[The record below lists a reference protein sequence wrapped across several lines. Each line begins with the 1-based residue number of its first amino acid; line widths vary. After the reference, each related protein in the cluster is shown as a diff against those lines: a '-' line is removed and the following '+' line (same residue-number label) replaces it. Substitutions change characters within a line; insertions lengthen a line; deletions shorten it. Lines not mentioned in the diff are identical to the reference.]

1 MRSLEEYR
9 GIIGDEVI
17 SSIYRKARRLYGVG
31 VLHINSTYV
40 GGGVAEMLTSLV
52 PLMNDVGL
60 QADWRTFHGSPDF
73 FTVTKKFHNALQGDK
88 INLTENKKKVYLQ
101 TNENF
106 STYCHLNHNF
116 IIVHDPQ
123 PLPLI
128 KFYKKKQPWIWRCH
142 IDLTNPNRALWEFL
156 KKFLLRY
163 DIIILSSEKYK
174 RKDLPVEQRIIYP
187 AIDPL
192 SPKNMELSEKTIRN
206 YLKKFNIP
214 TDKPIITQIS
224 RFDKWKDPE
233 GVLEVYK
240 MVKEEVNAR
249 LVLCG
254 SMAPDDPEGWAVLE
268 RVRRKAKKLVEKGD
282 VILINSENSIL
293 VNVLQRVSSA
303 VIQKSLREGFALV
316 VTEAIWKG
324 TPVVASNVGGIPL
337 QIKDGE
343 NGFLVEPTDLKGFAE
358 RLIYLLKNPKLAREM
373 GKRGKEMARKNF
385 LITRLLSDYLDLLNY
400 LRTYG

>member
-358 RLIYLLKNPKLAREM
+358 RLIYLLKNPKPAKEM
-373 GKRGKEMARKNF
+373 GKKGKEMARKNF

-400 LRTYG
+400 LRTFG

>member
-373 GKRGKEMARKNF
+373 GKKGKEMARKNF

-400 LRTYG
+400 LRTCG

>member
-358 RLIYLLKNPKLAREM
+358 RLIYLLKNPKLAKEM
-373 GKRGKEMARKNF
+373 GKKGKEMARKNF

-400 LRTYG
+400 LRTCG

>member
-358 RLIYLLKNPKLAREM
+358 RLIDLLKNPKLAREM

-400 LRTYG
+400 LKMCG

>member
-358 RLIYLLKNPKLAREM
+358 RLIYLLKNPKLAKEM
-373 GKRGKEMARKNF
+373 GKKGKEMARKNF

-400 LRTYG
+400 LRTFG

>member
-60 QADWRTFHGSPDF
+60 QTDWRTFHGSPDF

-358 RLIYLLKNPKLAREM
+358 RLIYLLKNPKLAKEM
-373 GKRGKEMARKNF
+373 GKKGKEMARKNF

>member
-358 RLIYLLKNPKLAREM
+358 RLIYLLKNPKLAKEM
-373 GKRGKEMARKNF
+373 GNKGKEMARKNF

>member
-17 SSIYRKARRLYGVG
+17 SSIYKKARRLYGVG

-128 KFYKKKQPWIWRCH
+128 KYYKKKQPWIWRCH
-142 IDLTNPNRALWEFL
+142 VDLTNPNRALWEFL

-240 MVKEEVNAR
+240 MVREEVDAR

-358 RLIYLLKNPKLAREM
+358 RLIYLLKNPKLAEEM
-373 GKRGKEMARKNF
+373 GKKGKEMARKNF

-400 LRTYG
+400 LRTCG

>member
-17 SSIYRKARRLYGVG
+17 SSIYKKARRLYGVG

-88 INLTENKKKVYLQ
+88 INLTDNKKKVYLQ

-142 IDLTNPNRALWEFL
+142 VDLTNPNRALWDFL
-156 KKFLLRY
+156 KRFLLRY
-163 DIIILSSEKYK
+163 DIIVLSSEKYK

-192 SPKNMELSEKTIRN
+192 SPKNMELSEKTIRK

-233 GVLEVYK
+233 SVLEVYK
-240 MVKEEVNAR
+240 MVKEEVDAR

-254 SMAPDDPEGWAVLE
+254 SMASDDPEGWAVLE
-268 RVRRKAKKLVEKGD
+268 RVRRKAKKLVQKGD

-400 LRTYG
+400 LKMCG